1 MEITAKKSRKP
12 DVRHLDEIRKLL
24 FDKKWA
30 RTAPNLELYYMYRG
44 VKKKNNL
51 RYDITVIPPLM
62 LGKEFVKTKGNH
74 NSKNFAE
81 FYTVI
86 EGTAI
91 ILMQKIKSRIV
102 KDAVA
107 IRLEKGDALIEP
119 PDYDVVTI
127 NPSKNILKIAN
138 WVSEKNKN
146 IYENVEKMNGACYF
160 YTKSGWIKNK
170 NYTKIPPLRF
180 EKPLK
185 VLPKNLDFLYGKN

>member
-1 MEITAKKSRKP
+1 MKLNKP
-12 DVRHLDEIRKLL
+12 DIRYLDEIRKLL

-30 RTAPNLELYYMYRG
+30 KTAPNLELYYMYRG
-44 VKKKNNL
+44 VKKKDNL
-51 RYDITVIPPLM
+51 RYDITIIPPLM
-62 LGKEFVKTKGNH
+62 LGQEFVKTKGNH

-86 EGTAI
+86 KGTAI
-91 ILMQKIKSRIV
+91 ILMQKIKGGIV

-107 IRLEKGDALIEP
+107 IKLNKGDSLIEP